1 MALHVSVVKDE
12 VTSVAADCLLL
23 KYAQRLYGAD
33 EAVALRLFQLDI
45 CAEDD
50 LAPAVGDFELLE
62 TQGAITA
69 QRALFVGTPRL
80 GGFRYREMRQ
90 FARQAIEI
98 LSRQPFPVRILATTV
113 HGAGYGLDI
122 EEALRSLILGFQQ
135 GLTTHPLSS
144 LEQIVF
150 VERNARRFEVLQHA
164 LADVELVLPRTTTD
178 AGGTTLKTTV
188 PTPIE
193 PERKRSVFV
202 AMPFAED
209 FEDIYQFGIYAPVR
223 RLGYVCEKVDES
235 AFTGNIVE
243 RITEGIKNA
252 DFVIADLSLERPNV
266 YLEVGFAW
274 GLKKPVILVAR
285 EGQRLHFDLSHH
297 KCLFYK
303 TIGKLSEALERL
315 IRDMFAPGNPREQGR
330 G

>member
-1 MALHVSVVKDE
+1 MALQVCVVRDD
-12 VTSVAADCLLL
+12 VTSVAADMLLL

-33 EAVALRLFQLDI
+33 EAVALRLFQHRV
-45 CAEDD
+45 CEEND
-50 LAPAVGDFELLE
+50 LAPEAGDFCLLE
-62 TQGAITA
+62 TKGAIGA
-69 QRALFVGTPRL
+69 GRVLFVGTPRL

-90 FARQAIEI
+90 FARQAIDV
-98 LSRQPFPVRILATTV
+98 LSRQPFPIRTLATTV

-150 VERNARRFEVLQHA
+150 VERNARRFEILQHA
-164 LADVELVLPRTTTD
+164 LADVELVLPRTIAD
-178 AGGTTLKTTV
+178 ASGASLAV
-188 PTPIE
+188 LPTRIE
-193 PERKRSVFV
+193 SERKKSVFV

-266 YLEVGFAW
+266 YLEIGFAW

-285 EGQRLHFDLSHH
+285 EGQRLHFDVSHH
-297 KCLFYK
+297 KCLFYR
-303 TIGKLSEALERL
+303 TIGKLSESLERM
-315 IRDMFAPGNPREQGR
+315 IRDMFGLGLPREQDR